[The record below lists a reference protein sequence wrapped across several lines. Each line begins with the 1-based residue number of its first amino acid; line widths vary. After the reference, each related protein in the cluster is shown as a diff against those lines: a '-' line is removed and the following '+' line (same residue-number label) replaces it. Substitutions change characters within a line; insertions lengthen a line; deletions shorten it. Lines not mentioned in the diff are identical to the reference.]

1 MIAGAELCLCY
12 NWLQILIHFCDIRG
26 LVVTI
31 GCRGPVFLCL
41 CFKWLQIWNFSV
53 IAGPRWQLLAGPDT
67 RPQPKLGSCQFQ
79 DDHHHEHHDNHH
91 LLLKIIVMVMV
102 IILVIILCDPC
113 ENFDKVETK
122 FEKRLLSALP
132 GSRPPL
138 DQWDHQVHW
147 QSFIRWWSW

>member
-1 MIAGAELCLCY
+1 M
-12 NWLQILIHFCDIRG
+12 
-26 LVVTI
+26 
-31 GCRGPVFLCL
+31 
-41 CFKWLQIWNFSV
+41 

-67 RPQPKLGSCQFQ
+67 RPQPKLGSCQFH

-91 LLLKIIVMVMV
+91 LLAYHCYGHDDHFHDHDDHCNAVVMVMM
-102 IILVIILCDPC
+102 IIVVIILCDPC

-138 DQWDHQVHW
+138 DQ
-147 QSFIRWWSW
+147 